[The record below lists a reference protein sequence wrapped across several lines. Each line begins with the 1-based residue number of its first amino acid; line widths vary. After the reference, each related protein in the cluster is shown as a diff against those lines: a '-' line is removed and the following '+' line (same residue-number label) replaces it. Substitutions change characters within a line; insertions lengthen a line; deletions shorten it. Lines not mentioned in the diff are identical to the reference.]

1 MKAGW
6 KLFSGLAIFYFMMA
20 AIYWGVGGEALGIT
34 AIFLSGGLAAL
45 VGFYLWF
52 ISKRTGG
59 ILPEDNLQGEIADS
73 AGEIGFFPA
82 KSWWPLPLSLSACA
96 AGMGLII
103 GWWLTAIAV
112 GALIL
117 SIMGFVLEFE
127 RPATA
132 PAGH

>member
-6 KLFSGLAIFYFMMA
+6 KLFAGLALFYFMLD

-34 AIFLSGGLAAL
+34 AIFLSGGLASL
-45 VGFYLWF
+45 IGFYLWF
-52 ISKRTGG
+52 INQRTGG
-59 ILPEDNLQGEIADS
+59 ELPEDNLDGEIADS

-82 KSWWPLPLSLSACA
+82 KSWWPLPLSLSASA

-103 GWWLTAIAV
+103 GWWLTAIAL
-112 GALIL
+112 GALII
-117 SIMGFVLEFE
+117 SILGFVLEFE